1 MSTTLLLQQPCPFHF
16 SFPRIHIPHTFTT
29 SISIKPITKQP
40 HNTIKCHLNHKNPS
54 SLSSNSKSKSPLE
67 SLAKTIWNTLRKPAV
82 AAILIGVLLI
92 SDPNTALAASGGR
105 MGGRSFSS
113 SSSSSSSRSY
123 SVPSSPSRGFSSYSA
138 PYYGPS
144 PFSGGVYFGPAV
156 GFGAG
161 SSFFLILVGFAAF
174 VLVSGFLSDR
184 SDGSVLTAAGKTTV
198 LKLQN
203 GFSFPKHRIHIPHT
217 FTPPMAI
224 SITKPHKTIIK
235 YHLDCKSPST
245 SSLSSNS
252 KTPLESLANTIW
264 NALRKSAVAAILI
277 GFLLMYV
284 PNTALAASGGRMG
297 GSSFSKSKSKSS
309 SSSSTSYSSRSSSV
323 PTSKSSSSSSSS
335 SPSSSS
341 YSSRKSS
348 SSSSSYSSRSSSV
361 PTSKSLS
368 SSSSS
373 PSYSSSSSPSSSSS
387 SSPDS
392 EPSTFNSGVYFS
404 PTSNFRSLEPS
415 QFSSF
420 CNLVF
425 WVALILV
432 CGYISYHCGRYEGST
447 TVTVLKYQVG
457 LLGMGRSLQRDL
469 NRIAEVADTSSPEG
483 LSYILS
489 ETSLALL
496 RHPDYCI
503 SGYSSV
509 DIKRGIED
517 GEKHFNK
524 LSIEERGKFDE
535 ETLVNVNNI
544 KRQSTRSQRSNGF
557 SNEYIVITILVAAEG
572 ETKIPSING
581 SGNLKEALQK
591 LGSIPSS
598 KLLAVEV
605 LWTPQNENDTLSER
619 ELLEDYPLLRPL

>member
-1 MSTTLLLQQPCPFHF
+1 MFTTLLLQQPCPFHF

-29 SISIKPITKQP
+29 SISIKPITKP
-40 HNTIKCHLNHKNPS
+40 IKCHKNPS
-54 SLSSNSKSKSPLE
+54 QSLTSNPKSKSPLE

-82 AAILIGVLLI
+82 AAILIGILLI
-92 SDPNTALAASGGR
+92 SDPNTSLAASGGR

-113 SSSSSSSRSY
+113 SSSSSSSSRSY
-123 SVPSSPSRGFSSYSA
+123 SVPSSPSRGGGFSYST

-156 GFGAG
+156 GFGVGAG

-174 VLVSGFLSDR
+174 ILVSGFLSDR

-198 LKLQN
+198 LKL
-203 GFSFPKHRIHIPHT
+203 
-217 FTPPMAI
+217 
-224 SITKPHKTIIK
+224 
-235 YHLDCKSPST
+235 
-245 SSLSSNS
+245 
-252 KTPLESLANTIW
+252 
-264 NALRKSAVAAILI
+264 
-277 GFLLMYV
+277 
-284 PNTALAASGGRMG
+284 
-297 GSSFSKSKSKSS
+297 
-309 SSSSTSYSSRSSSV
+309 
-323 PTSKSSSSSSSS
+323 
-335 SPSSSS
+335 
-341 YSSRKSS
+341 
-348 SSSSSYSSRSSSV
+348 
-361 PTSKSLS
+361 
-368 SSSSS
+368 
-373 PSYSSSSSPSSSSS
+373 
-387 SSPDS
+387 
-392 EPSTFNSGVYFS
+392 
-404 PTSNFRSLEPS
+404 
-415 QFSSF
+415 
-420 CNLVF
+420 
-425 WVALILV
+425 
-432 CGYISYHCGRYEGST
+432 
-447 TVTVLKYQVG
+447 QVG

-489 ETSLALL
+489 ETALALL